1 MKSRY
6 VLASLLAF
14 ALCASVH
21 AADKPCSKADAATA
35 EKAIDRVVNW
45 GQLHKAYVDYRHC
58 DADAV
63 GEVYTD
69 ALLRLAVEWK
79 NVPAFADAMN
89 KDAGFKE
96 FVHKHLLS
104 PAAKDDRESVYS
116 RAKSSCPKGMDAFC
130 ADLAAVVKA
139 EAKPG
144 AIDVMKPIEMMR
156 PIESAKP
163 APK

>member
-6 VLASLLAF
+6 VLASMFAF
-14 ALCASVH
+14 AMCTCAQ
-21 AADKPCSKADAATA
+21 AQKTCSKADAATA
-35 EKAIDRVVNW
+35 EKTIDRVMSW
-45 GQLHKAYVDYRHC
+45 GQLHKAYMDYRHC

-79 NVPAFADAMN
+79 NVPAFAEAMN

-96 FVHKHLLS
+96 FVHKHLKS
-104 PAAKDDRESVYS
+104 PAAKDDRDSVYS
-116 RAKSSCPKGMDAFC
+116 RARSSCPKGMDAFC
-130 ADLAAVVKA
+130 AELAAVVKEEA
-139 EAKPG
+139 AAKPAG
-144 AIDVMKPIEMMR
+144 DAMKPIEMMS

-163 APK
+163 AAK